1 MRIAHVTATFPPY
14 HGGTGTVCYY
24 NALQLAR
31 LGHEV
36 TVFTAQCPNG
46 EYVDSEQFAVR
57 RLPAPFRIGNAPFL
71 PGLLG
76 LKGFDIIHL
85 HHPFIFGAE
94 MIWAVSRLRRI
105 PYVITHHNDLIGK
118 GFRRPLFDL
127 YSALSPRLVFHGAC
141 KFAVVS
147 VDHAADCRLT
157 ALFRKRWDD
166 VVEIPN
172 GVDIEHFR
180 PGLNGTAVRHRQ
192 SISHDARVILF
203 VGALDRAHHYRRVDL
218 LLEAVRLLADPHLH
232 LLIVGDGD
240 LATHYHDAARELG
253 VARQTHF
260 VGSVDHQSLPGFY
273 AAADV
278 VVLPS
283 QLQESFGLVLIE
295 AMACGK
301 PVVASNLPGARSVV
315 RDGQDGLLVCPGS
328 ADELA
333 AKLQLLLDDDP
344 RRWEMG
350 VRGRARV
357 EECYA
362 WPVII
367 RRLERLYKEVL
378 GEQGDSE
385 CLP

>member
-14 HGGTGTVCYY
+14 YGGTGTVCY
-24 NALQLAR
+24 NSALQLAR

-36 TVFTAQCPNG
+36 IVFTAKCPNG
-46 EYVDSEQFAVR
+46 KCVDSDEFAVR
-57 RLPAPFRIGNAPFL
+57 RLPAPFRIGNAPCL

-94 MIWAVSRLRRI
+94 MIWAVSKLRRI
-105 PYVITHHNDLIGK
+105 PYVITHHNDLIGV
-118 GFRRPLFDL
+118 GLRRPLFNL
-127 YSALSPRLVFHGAC
+127 YSALSTRLVFRGAC
-141 KFAVVS
+141 RFAAVS

-157 ALFRKRWDD
+157 PLFRKRWDD

-172 GVDIEHFR
+172 GVDTEHFR
-180 PGLNGTAVRHRQ
+180 PGLNGTAVRRRQ
-192 SISHDARVILF
+192 GISRDARVILF

-218 LLEAVRLLADPHLH
+218 LFEAVRLLADPHLH

-240 LATHYHDAARELG
+240 LATHYRNFARELR
-253 VARQTHF
+253 VDRQTHF

-273 AAADV
+273 TAADV

-301 PVVASNLPGARSVV
+301 PVVTSNLPGVRSVV
-315 RDGQDGLLVCPGS
+315 RDGQDGLLVSPGN

-333 AKLQLLLDDDP
+333 AKLRLLLDDAP
-344 RRWEMG
+344 QRQEMG

-357 EECYA
+357 EERYA

-367 RRLERLYKEVL
+367 RRLERLYEGVL
-378 GEQGDSE
+378 VEQVDST
-385 CLP
+385 LLQ